1 MINDSTRASLLLCA
15 VLAGDKQLA
24 VDPLSTGEY
33 HRVLAALKAIESE
46 NASLIGQDVPLALEG
61 LAAAGW
67 DRERLAGLLAREPEL
82 DRAVELWAQIEIRAI
97 SYLDEEYPARL
108 RERLRTAAPPVLFV
122 AGSTELLSRGGL
134 AIVGSRNTDEAALKF
149 AAGLASLCAEQ
160 DVTVIS
166 GGARGVDQTAMMAAL
181 EANGSA
187 LGVLADSLAR
197 EAVSEKYR
205 VHLDRGHVTL
215 ASSCSPEAPFSV
227 GNAMS
232 RNKLI
237 YALSDAALVVSA
249 EAQTGGTWH
258 GAVENLKQKW
268 TPLFVRRDDSSP
280 RGNDLLIR
288 RGGIAVD
295 TEQLNSNLDIRSWF
309 AARPDSGGLSLF
321 SE

>member
-1 MINDSTRASLLLCA
+1 
-15 VLAGDKQLA
+15 VLAGDKQLPVA
-24 VDPLSTGEY
+24 PLSTGEY
-33 HRVLAALKAIESE
+33 HRVLAALKVVGSDV
-46 NASLIGQDVPLALEG
+46 ASLIGDGGLPTLEL

-82 DRAVELWAQIEIRAI
+82 DRAIELWAQIELRVICC
-97 SYLDEEYPARL
+97 LDEEYPARL
-108 RERLRTAAPPVLFV
+108 RERLRTAAPPLLFV
-122 AGSTELLSRGGL
+122 VGSGELLTRGGL
-134 AIVGSRNTDEAALKF
+134 AMVGSRNTDEAALKF

-166 GGARGVDQTAMMAAL
+166 GGARGVDQTAMLAAL

-187 LGVLADSLAR
+187 LGILADSLVR
-197 EAVSEKYR
+197 EAVSEKYA

-215 ASSCSPEAPFSV
+215 ASLCSPEAPFSV

-268 TPLFVRRDDSSP
+268 TPLFVRRDDSAP

-288 RGGIAVD
+288 RGGIAV
-295 TEQLNSNLDIRSWF
+295 ESAELNSALDIRLWF
-309 AARPDSGGLSLF
+309 AARGDAGNPSLF
-321 SE
+321 PE

>member
-1 MINDSTRASLLLCA
+1 MNDTTRTSLLLCA
-15 VLAGDKQLA
+15 VLAGDKQPA
-24 VDPLSTGEY
+24 VAPLSTGEY
-33 HRVLAALKAIESE
+33 HRALTALKATDGEI
-46 NASLIGQDVPLALEG
+46 ASLIGRESMPTVER

-67 DRERLAGLLAREPEL
+67 DRERLAGLLSREAEV
-82 DRAVELWAQIEIRAI
+82 DRAIELWAQIELRVI
-97 SYLDEEYPARL
+97 SYPDEEYPARL
-108 RERLRTAAPPVLFV
+108 RARLRTAAPPLLFV
-122 AGSTELLSRGGL
+122 AGSVELLARGGL
-134 AIVGSRNTDEAALKF
+134 AVVGSRNTDDAALEF
-149 AAGLASLCAEQ
+149 TRQLANLCAQQE
-160 DVTVIS
+160 VAVIS
-166 GGARGVDQTAMMAAL
+166 GGARGVDQTAMLGCL

-197 EAVSEKYR
+197 EAVSEKYA
-205 VHLDRGHVTL
+205 VHLDRRRLTL
-215 ASSCSPEAPFSV
+215 ASSLSPEAPFSV

-237 YALSDAALVVSA
+237 YALSDAAFVVSS

-268 TPLFVRRDDSSP
+268 TPLFVRRDDSAP

-288 RGGIAVD
+288 RGGTAID
-295 TEQLNSNLDIRSWF
+295 TVELNSTLDIRSWF

>member
-1 MINDSTRASLLLCA
+1 MDSE
-15 VLAGDKQLA
+15 V
-24 VDPLSTGEY
+24 
-33 HRVLAALKAIESE
+33 
-46 NASLIGQDVPLALEG
+46 ASLIGHDGLPALDG

-82 DRAVELWAQIEIRAI
+82 DRVVELWAQIEVRVICC
-97 SYLDEEYPARL
+97 LDEEYPARL
-108 RERLRTAAPPVLFV
+108 RERLRTAAPPLLFV
-122 AGSTELLSRGGL
+122 VGSGELLTRGGL
-134 AIVGSRNTDEAALKF
+134 AVVGSRNTDEAALKF
-149 AAGLASLCAEQ
+149 TAELASLCAEQ

-187 LGVLADSLAR
+187 LGILADSLAR

-205 VHLDRGHVTL
+205 VHLDRRRLTL
-215 ASSCSPEAPFSV
+215 TSSCSPEAPFSV

-268 TPLFVRRDDSSP
+268 TPLIVRRDDSAP

-288 RGGIAVD
+288 RGGIAID
-295 TEQLNSNLDIRSWF
+295 PAELTPALDIRSWF
-309 AARPDSGGLSLF
+309 AARGDSGGLSLF
-321 SE
+321 PE

>member
-1 MINDSTRASLLLCA
+1 
-15 VLAGDKQLA
+15 V
-24 VDPLSTGEY
+24 
-33 HRVLAALKAIESE
+33 
-46 NASLIGQDVPLALEG
+46 
-61 LAAAGW
+61 
-67 DRERLAGLLAREPEL
+67 
-82 DRAVELWAQIEIRAI
+82 
-97 SYLDEEYPARL
+97 
-108 RERLRTAAPPVLFV
+108 
-122 AGSTELLSRGGL
+122 
-134 AIVGSRNTDEAALKF
+134 VGSRNTDEAALKV
-149 AAGLASLCAEQ
+149 AAELASLCAEQ

-166 GGARGVDQTAMMAAL
+166 GGARGVDQTAMLAAL

-205 VHLDRGHVTL
+205 VPLDRGHVTL
-215 ASSCSPEAPFSV
+215 VSSCSPEAPFSV

-268 TPLFVRRDDSSP
+268 TPLIVRRDDSSP

-288 RGGIAVD
+288 RGGIAFD
-295 TEQLNSNLDIRSWF
+295 PQELISTLEIRSWF